1 MASGAPVRGYL
12 APADR
17 PDLTKVLAAPPQPG
31 SPRALADAAIFDQS
45 RSLKDT
51 PRWALATDDVNGSFY
66 HHYAQALGVELT
78 PEQAPILTALLER
91 SGADRS
97 VVGVAKTH
105 WGTQRPYVGKDSA
118 PVCEV
123 KRPDLTANP
132 DYPSGHSAHGE
143 HVAMILAEVA
153 PSRADALYA
162 RGRQYAESRWI
173 CGSHTVSATEAGL
186 QAGAVIYAAEHAS
199 EAFRRDM
206 DMARA
211 EVAAAL
217 KAAGK

>member
-1 MASGAPVRGYL
+1 MFDHF
-12 APADR
+12 AD
-17 PDLTKVLAAPPQPG
+17 
-31 SPRALADAAIFDQS
+31 
-45 RSLKDT
+45 
-51 PRWALATDDVNGSFY
+51 
-66 HHYAQALGVELT
+66 ALGVRLT
-78 PEQAPILTALLER
+78 PQEAPILAALLDR
-91 SGADRS
+91 AGDDRS
-97 VVGVAKTH
+97 VVGAAKTF
-105 WGTQRPYVGKDSA
+105 WGTRRPYIGKDAA
-118 PVCEV
+118 PVCEA
-123 KRPDLTANP
+123 RTAHLAGNP

-186 QAGAVIYAAEHAS
+186 QAGAVIYAAEHRSA
-199 EAFRRDM
+199 AFRLDL

-217 KAAGK
+217 AKAAAK